1 VVKGRTPKA
10 PTERPPRPPSARP
23 PSTSRARSIRPPALT
38 VAPVVILGPQ
48 RFDPTVA
55 EAGRAVGITG
65 PYVTVTAGWQE
76 REHEDDEL
84 HKHFAEKTVNLR
96 LYERAERVWKADPEL
111 RAAHRKRQERL
122 RLKQDFYRIRLE
134 HELEAAR
141 VIDQRKAPPEILE
154 EERAASIVAIR
165 DLDAYHL
172 AQCAR
177 EKNEWT
183 EKWRPLER
191 PAVAKERE
199 EIEDLVQNAGAVAI
213 AGGHVATLLNRLEL
227 FGMGEL
233 LRGKPLLA
241 WSAGA
246 MAISDRVVLFHDS
259 PPQGAGAAELL
270 DRGLGLCPD
279 VIPLPHPEQR
289 LRLSDPV
296 RTRLLSRRF
305 APALSLAMTSRS
317 HITWNGLAF
326 VRPYKIGRLLED
338 GSVEKLGWPPD
349 SVKPSA
355 PLDTDFH
362 EPDTRPSLLKLEP
375 GENG

>member
-1 VVKGRTPKA
+1 M
-10 PTERPPRPPSARP
+10 
-23 PSTSRARSIRPPALT
+23 T
-38 VAPVVILGPQ
+38 VAPIVILGPQ

-55 EAGRAVGITG
+55 EAARAVGISG

-84 HKHFAEKTVNLR
+84 HKHFGERTTNLK
-96 LYERAERVWKADPEL
+96 LYERAERVWKADTQL

-122 RLKQDFYRIRLE
+122 RLKQDFYRVRLE

-154 EERAASIVAIR
+154 EERGASMDAIR

-177 EKNEWT
+177 EKREWN
-183 EKWRPLER
+183 EKWKPLER
-191 PAVAKERE
+191 SAVAKERE
-199 EIEDLVQNAGAVAI
+199 EIEALVAGAGAVAI

-227 FGMGEL
+227 FGLGDL

-246 MAISDRVVLFHDS
+246 MAISERVVLFHDN
-259 PPQGAGAAELL
+259 PPQGAGAAEVL

-289 LRLSDPV
+289 LRLEDPV
-296 RTRLLSRRF
+296 RVRLLSRRF

-349 SVKPSA
+349 SVKPAA

-362 EPDTRPSLLKLEP
+362 EPDTRPSLLKIPALPET
-375 GENG
+375 E